1 VQVPRLTSTGG
12 RPCACDY
19 DDITKEYIVVAC
31 TLFRVKISVSQGFP
45 DVSEELSLA
54 REVWHEVG
62 KQLNFSL
69 HLAHHIAKLIT
80 ACGAQIHG
88 KLKTKARPFVET
100 FFGFDSGN
108 HESVL
113 RSNCL
118 MVQYLKQDGHFT
130 YKFIDWEEDK
140 QTGVYRSKVIQK
152 IVNVMW
158 FWNQQDEGV
167 QFTDYFEPFPLQAL
181 ALVLTVIE
189 NCIDEWVSGKHVK
202 IDFSEK
208 EYHDIY
214 LSSIKELENFNKYMK
229 KHNLLNKILV
239 KIHNHGRFHAGA
251 ILVSRLDLPK
261 IPYGAFEAAMKEDEE
276 DDNTEMDGERGDSE

>member
-12 RPCACDY
+12 CPCARDY

-31 TLFRVKISVSQGFP
+31 TLFCVKISVSQGFP
-45 DVSEELSLA
+45 DVSEELSLVHK
-54 REVWHEVG
+54 VWHEVG

-69 HLAHHIAKLIT
+69 HLAHRIAKLIT
-80 ACGAQIHG
+80 AHGAQIHG
-88 KLKTKARPFVET
+88 KLKTKAQPLVET

-108 HESVL
+108 HESAL
-113 RSNCL
+113 KSNRL

-140 QTGVYRSKVIQK
+140 QTGVYHSKVIQK
-152 IVNVMW
+152 IMNVMW
-158 FWNQQDEGV
+158 FRNQQDEGV
-167 QFTDYFEPFPLQAL
+167 QSTDYFEPFLLQAL

-202 IDFSEK
+202 IDFSGK

-214 LSSIKELENFNKYMK
+214 LGWIRELENFNKYTK
-229 KHNLLNKILV
+229 KHDLLNKILV
-239 KIHNHGRFHAGA
+239 KIHNRGRFHARA
-251 ILVSRLDLPK
+251 ILALRLDLPK
-261 IPYGAFEAAMKEDEE
+261 IPYGAFEAAMKEYEE